1 MNPCRLLVPCLFLS
15 SALLFGETALVVS
28 ATDLPPLGGPALEGN
43 GVLGRMVSEAL
54 KGRGYRITFEYMPFA
69 RIVTS
74 LQNRALQA
82 AFFNRVQASEK
93 DYFVEPILRTSVVF
107 FYKKAQFPGGL
118 TFTDLRE
125 LSSYRIGVVR
135 GAPTI
140 PLLENAGIHPDLAAD
155 ELQDFRKLQSDR
167 VDLVSTLD
175 LFGWHALGQI
185 GANPDDYGI
194 SASVVVVESCFLLSR
209 SIPNAQTI
217 QRDFLAGLDAAKK
230 NNQLKR
236 ILESVYGSNRV
247 PEYAIP

>member
-1 MNPCRLLVPCLFLS
+1 
-15 SALLFGETALVVS
+15 
-28 ATDLPPLGGPALEGN
+28 
-43 GVLGRMVSEAL
+43 MVSEAL

-74 LQNRALQA
+74 LENRALQA

-125 LSSYRIGVVR
+125 LRPYRIGVVR

-140 PLLENAGIHPDLAAD
+140 PLLEKAGITPDLASD
-155 ELQDFRKLQSDR
+155 ELQDFRKMHNDR
-167 VDLVSTLD
+167 IDLVSTVD
-175 LFGWHALGQI
+175 LFGWYALGQI

-194 SASVVVVESCFLLSR
+194 SPSVVVAESCFLLSR
-209 SIPNAQTI
+209 ALPNAETI
-217 QRDFLAGLDAAKK
+217 HGDFLAGFEAAKK
-230 NNQLKR
+230 SNQLKR
-236 ILESVYGSNRV
+236 ILESVYGPNRV